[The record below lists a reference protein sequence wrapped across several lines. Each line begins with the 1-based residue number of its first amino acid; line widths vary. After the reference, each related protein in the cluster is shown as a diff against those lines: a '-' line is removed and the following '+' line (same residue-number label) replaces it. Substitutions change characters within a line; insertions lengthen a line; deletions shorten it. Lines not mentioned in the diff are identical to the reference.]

1 MQLKKLLIQATKI
14 LGFVV
19 AIIYPFAVFA
29 ALHHDL
35 SVRFIGLA
43 LVAVVLIGMARHKN
57 LWLGLC
63 GIALAAIAFF
73 SNQKIFL
80 KLYPVLMNFGI
91 CLVFALSLTTK
102 PIVQRFAEKMKYSM
116 SDAAK
121 LYARRATIAWA
132 IFMGANTVI
141 SLATVFM
148 GDAVW
153 MWYNGLISYCLIGIM
168 MGAEYLIRK
177 KVAHV

>member
-1 MQLKKLLIQATKI
+1 MRLKKLLIQATKI
-14 LGFVV
+14 LGTVV

-29 ALHHDL
+29 ALHNGL

-43 LVAVVLIGMARHKN
+43 LIAVILIGMARHKN

-102 PIVQRFAEKMKYSM
+102 PIVQRIAEKMKYSM
-116 SDAAK
+116 TSDAK
-121 LYARRATIAWA
+121 QYARRATVAWA
-132 IFMGANTVI
+132 IFMGANTII

-148 GDAVW
+148 NDAVW
-153 MWYNGLISYCLIGIM
+153 VWYNGLISYCFIGIM

-177 KVAHV
+177 RVAHV